1 MEAYKIEN
9 LAKQY
14 GDKTIFDQVN
24 LSITEGE
31 KIALVGING
40 TGKSALLKAIAEI
53 EPHNG
58 IVTHP
63 NGFKISYAAQDPVLS
78 LKENAVQN
86 VMDPENPVVRLLNDY
101 NEVLIQMTTNMCDPV
116 MQSFNQ
122 LQEQIEAVDGFSYQA
137 EAKTILTKLGIMDH
151 DKLLSEMSG
160 GQQKRVALA
169 KTLLSRPDLLLL
181 DEPTNHLDFESIA
194 WLIQYIKTYPKAVL
208 FVTHDRF
215 FLNEVTDRIIE
226 LRNGHLHPYVGNYDA
241 YIAQK
246 AEEELTAER
255 IQHKEKQLYKQELA
269 WMRKGAKARTTKQ
282 QARIDRFKS
291 IEEKVSEHQ
300 TKDQM
305 SIDLNH
311 QRLGKQV
318 FELDDIGITIGNKE
332 LFNGLTTIVQTTD
345 RIGIVGENG
354 SGKSTLLNILSER
367 LTNYTGT
374 LKTGQTV
381 KIGYYQQSY
390 AKINEEMRIIDFLR
404 EKAEEATQKDGT
416 KISVTQL
423 LERFLFPS
431 SMHGTLIHR
440 LSGGEKK
447 RLYLLSILI
456 EGPNVLLLDEPTN
469 DLDTETLTILEAYLA
484 EFNGAVITVSHDRY
498 FLDKVVTKYWY
509 ISDQKVNIIL
519 GEFDDY
525 LAYKKSVVTTP
536 VKEVVVKEKRTQT
549 RVSYKDKRRFE
560 ELGEE
565 IESLEKQL
573 EETDEQIA
581 QETTNYERLNELTAT
596 REDLNTRYEESFLE
610 WSELAERME

>member
-1 MEAYKIEN
+1 MEAYKIES
-9 LAKQY
+9 LDKQY

-24 LSITEGE
+24 LSIAEGE

-40 TGKSALLKAIAEI
+40 TGKSALLKTIAEI

-58 IVTHP
+58 VVTHP
-63 NGFKISYAAQDPVLS
+63 NGFKISYAAQDPVLE
-78 LKENAVQN
+78 LGKNALQN
-86 VMDPENPVVRLLNDY
+86 VLDPESPVVRLLTDY
-101 NEVLIQMTTNMCDPV
+101 ERVLQRMTEDMSEGIMSD
-116 MQSFNQ
+116 FNQ

-151 DKLLSEMSG
+151 DKHLNEMSG

-194 WLIQYIKTYPKAVL
+194 WLIQFIRNYPKAVL
-208 FVTHDRF
+208 VVTHDRY
-215 FLNEVTDRIIE
+215 FLNEVTDRIVE
-226 LRNGHLHPYVGNYDA
+226 LRNGHLHPYTGNYDA

-255 IQHKEKQLYKQELA
+255 LQHKEKQLYKQELA
-269 WMRKGAKARTTKQ
+269 WMRKGAKARSTKQ
-282 QARIDRFKS
+282 QARIDRFRT
-291 IEEKVSEHQ
+291 IEEKVLEHQ

-305 SIDLNH
+305 TIDLNH

-318 FELDDIGITIGNKE
+318 FELEHIGMTLGENR
-332 LFNGLTTIVQTTD
+332 LFSGFSAIVQTTD

-354 SGKSTLLNILSER
+354 TGKSTLLNILSQQ
-367 LTNYTGT
+367 LTDYDGT
-374 LKTGQTV
+374 LKVGQTV

-390 AKINEEMRIIDFLR
+390 AKMNEEMRIIDFLR

-469 DLDTETLTILEAYLA
+469 DLDTETLTILEQYLA
-484 EFNGAVITVSHDRY
+484 EFSGAVITVSHDRY
-498 FLDKVVTKYWY
+498 FLDKVVNKYWF
-509 ISDQKVNIIL
+509 ISQQEIKTIL
-519 GEFDDY
+519 GDFDDY
-525 LAYKKSVVTTP
+525 LNHKKETYVVP
-536 VKEVVVKEKRTQT
+536 VKETAAKAPRTQS

-560 ELGEE
+560 ELGAE
-565 IESLEKQL
+565 IEQL
-573 EETDEQIA
+573 EHKLDETDTHIA
-581 QETTNYERLNELTAT
+581 GETTNYERLNKLTAE
-596 REDLNTRYEESFLE
+596 REALNVRYEEAFLE